1 MLYIE
6 LLTAKERLFMDNANK
21 IAYLGFIQNVIN
33 RMGSNSFLVKGF
45 AITLISAL
53 VATLNSRYFFIF
65 IFILTILF
73 WIVDTYYLYQE
84 RLFRNLYKNVINGI
98 EPDDSFSMDA
108 QKYENEVD
116 DFFSVMISK
125 PLYFFYISL
134 IIILAIMMLASCSL
148 HT

>member
-1 MLYIE
+1 
-6 LLTAKERLFMDNANK
+6 MDNANK

-53 VATLNSRYFFIF
+53 VATLNGKYFFIL
-65 IFILTILF
+65 ILTILF
-73 WIVDTYYLYQE
+73 WIIDTYYLYQE

-98 EPDDSFSMDA
+98 EPDDSFSMNA
-108 QKYENEVD
+108 QKYKNEVD

-125 PLYFFYISL
+125 PLSFFYISL

>member
-1 MLYIE
+1 
-6 LLTAKERLFMDNANK
+6 MDNANK
-21 IAYLGFIQNVIN
+21 IAYLGFIQDVIN

-53 VATLNSRYFFIF
+53 VATLNGKYFFIL
-65 IFILTILF
+65 ILTILF
-73 WIVDTYYLYQE
+73 WIIDTYYLYQE

-98 EPDDSFSMDA
+98 EPDDSFSMNA
-108 QKYENEVD
+108 QKYKNEVD

-125 PLYFFYISL
+125 PLSFFYISL

>member
-1 MLYIE
+1 MFYIE

-53 VATLNSRYFFIF
+53 VATSHGKYFF

-73 WIVDTYYLYQE
+73 WIIDTYYLYQE

-108 QKYENEVD
+108 QKYKNGVD
-116 DFFSVMISK
+116 DFLSVMISN
-125 PLYFFYISL
+125 PLSFFYISL
-134 IIILAIMMLASCSL
+134 IIIFTIMMLASCGL
-148 HT
+148 HS

>member
-1 MLYIE
+1 
-6 LLTAKERLFMDNANK
+6 MDNANK

-53 VATLNSRYFFIF
+53 VATLNGKYFF

-108 QKYENEVD
+108 QKYKNEVD

-125 PLYFFYISL
+125 PLSFFYISL

>member
-53 VATLNSRYFFIF
+53 VATSHG
-65 IFILTILF
+65 
-73 WIVDTYYLYQE
+73 
-84 RLFRNLYKNVINGI
+84 K
-98 EPDDSFSMDA
+98 
-108 QKYENEVD
+108 
-116 DFFSVMISK
+116 
-125 PLYFFYISL
+125 YFFYFYSYN
-134 IIILAIMMLASCSL
+134 IILDYRHILSL
-148 HT
+148 SRKVISQSIQKRN

>member
-6 LLTAKERLFMDNANK
+6 LLTVKERLFMDNANK
-21 IAYLGFIQNVIN
+21 IAYLGFIQDVIN

-53 VATLNSRYFFIF
+53 VAALNGKYFFIL
-65 IFILTILF
+65 ILTILF

-108 QKYENEVD
+108 QKYKNEVD

-125 PLYFFYISL
+125 PLSFFYISL